1 MECKTTEITMESM
14 TDRIKWIIEHYC
26 YPDDGENSFEIYKDY
41 RDELSNETIIKCGN
55 ANYPME
61 ALDDMFSEWET
72 DYKYEYGLS
81 ELARKIRKHMTNEE
95 LEFYDENEDE
105 IRDYLEENYYWY
117 YDYNDWNRDIEV
129 NIMVDTGNCNY
140 DFTCDHVLDWYGLN
154 NMYGDGGEFDDNSS
168 IKWLA
173 KTQGKFTKLK
183 KEAKAVYNYVTNGTA
198 DHTLLNRP
206 QSEDKFIS
214 SCIQELENISSH
226 MSTVTFLVSMPMF
239 EFFKLKE
246 TMKIEAEL
254 NKSYNAEERKGTG
267 YIVLD
272 KSVTCGLF
280 DPWHG
285 GGSVLEI
292 ELDKDV
298 KLPIK
303 YIFDATVDGEKK
315 YGYDVDEVYGLVGNC
330 WSDVVK
336 EIHPMTKEEIEKV
349 KG

>member
-1 MECKTTEITMESM
+1 MITTEINMEYM
-14 TDRIKWIIEHYC
+14 KNRIKEIIDAHC
-26 YPDDGENSFEIYKDY
+26 YPNEDGGFEIYKHYD
-41 RDELSNETIIKCGN
+41 DELSDETIIKCSQCN
-55 ANYPME
+55 NPVF
-61 ALDDMFSEWET
+61 ALEDMFADWEY
-72 DYKYEYGLS
+72 DYACEYGEP
-81 ELARKIRKHMTNEE
+81 ELLKEIKYR
-95 LEFYDENEDE
+95 LDYDELDFYKEHEDE
-105 IRDYLEENYYWY
+105 IRDYICENYYWY
-117 YDYNDWNRDIEV
+117 YDMKDWNRYVEV

-140 DFTCDHVLDWYGLN
+140 DFTCDNVLNWYGTSGG
-154 NMYGDGGEFDDNSS
+154 YGSNGYFDDNSS
-168 IKWLA
+168 MKWLA
-173 KTQGKFTKLK
+173 KTQGKFQKLE
-183 KEAKAVYNYVTNGTA
+183 KETRAVYKHVTGEDENNNY
-198 DHTLLNRP
+198 LNRP

-226 MSTVTFLVSMPMF
+226 MSTITFLVSMPIF

-272 KSVTCGLF
+272 KSVMCGLF
-280 DPWHG
+280 DPWQG

-292 ELDKDV
+292 ELERDV

-315 YGYDVDEVYGLVGNC
+315 YGYDVDEVYGLVGSC

-336 EIHPMTKEEIEKV
+336 EIHTMTDEEIEKA